1 VCAAHQPLLVT
12 AVNNKKAHGV
22 GTLVI
27 MIFLRHLNFEEI
39 EIWAKCKNKIKH
51 EISKDRQVK

>member
-1 VCAAHQPLLVT
+1 VT

-27 MIFLRHLNFEEI
+27 IIFLRHLNFEEI